1 MKLQL
6 KEKLKKWSSPK
17 PKQKAKQRFCVE
29 MNRQYIGLLNGL
41 SIHQLRAQDETI
53 SFLCNKKS
61 LDILQKYEIPL
72 SIVDRK
78 KKFISSFFLHRKIV
92 WIGLFF
98 LLGIFLLNQVFI
110 REIDFA
116 GSNQDPNVYWSVRKY
131 TKRIGPYLYLTKSV
145 NEVSQELRT
154 IYYQYAY
161 VGIQKRGAKLWIDI
175 EHQDVSAE
183 EENKQP
189 LYGEY
194 IAKYDALITSI
205 DLKAG
210 VPIGEIGEVVR
221 KGSLLA
227 TSNTQ
232 YKDALYNKDK
242 FVPLV
247 GEIYGEVHAYE
258 TYTVLKKEE
267 TFVYTGEEKK
277 TYAFQFFNHFFERD
291 EKYYPYEHK
300 KSYERFS
307 LFQKIKLIECI
318 TYEKKWVEIERSYEE
333 AKKISEL
340 NIYQNFEKERVN
352 QKEKIVSIKL
362 LKNEESEIDYT
373 FVYLVTS
380 YRNIAEFRTFGLAEE
395 R

>member
-1 MKLQL
+1 MKLSL
-6 KEKLKKWSSPK
+6 KEKLKKWNLPRPK
-17 PKQKAKQRFCVE
+17 KKTSQRFYVE
-29 MNRQYIGLLNGL
+29 IHQQYLGLLNGL
-41 SIHQLRAQDETI
+41 SIYHLHAHDETI
-53 SFLCNKKS
+53 SFLCNKKA
-61 LDILQKYEIPL
+61 LDTLQKHEIPL
-72 SIVDRK
+72 FIVDRK
-78 KKFISSFFLHRKIV
+78 KKFISSFFLHKKIV

-98 LLGIFLLNQVFI
+98 LLSIFLLNQIFI

-116 GSNQDPNVYWSVRKY
+116 SSNQDPNVYWSVRKY

-161 VGIQKRGAKLWIDI
+161 VGVQKRGAKLWIDI

-183 EENKQP
+183 EESKQP

-194 IAKYDALITSI
+194 VAKYDALITSI

-210 VPIGEIGEVVR
+210 VPIAEIGEVVR

-247 GEIYGEVHAYE
+247 GEVYGEVHTYE
-258 TYTVLKKEE
+258 SYTIFKKEE

-277 TYAFQFFNHFFERD
+277 TYSFQFFNHFFERD
-291 EKYYPYEHK
+291 EKCFPYEHK

-307 LFQKIKLIECI
+307 LFQKIKLIEWI
-318 TYEKKWVEIERSYEE
+318 AYEKKWVEIQRNYEE

-340 NIYQNFEKERVN
+340 NIYQNFEEERTN
-352 QKEKIVSIKL
+352 QKEKIVSIQL
-362 LKNEESEIDYT
+362 LNHEESEMDYT
-373 FVYLVTS
+373 FVYLITS
-380 YRNIAEFRTFGLAEE
+380 YRNIAEFRSFGLAEE
-395 R
+395 H

>member
-1 MKLQL
+1 M
-6 KEKLKKWSSPK
+6 KKWSLPK
-17 PKQKAKQRFCVE
+17 PKQKSRQRFYVE
-29 MNRQYIGLLNGL
+29 THQQYVGLLNGISVYRL
-41 SIHQLRAQDETI
+41 SAHNETI
-53 SFLCNKKS
+53 SFFCNKKS
-61 LDILQKYEIPL
+61 LDILQKHEIPL

-78 KKFISSFFLHRKIV
+78 KKFISSFFLHKKIV
-92 WIGLFF
+92 WIGLF
-98 LLGIFLLNQVFI
+98 LLLSIFLLNQIFI

-116 GSNQDPNVYWSVRKY
+116 NSNQDPNVYWSVRKY

-194 IAKYDALITSI
+194 MAKYDALITSI

-210 VPIGEIGEVVR
+210 VPIVEIGEVVR

-247 GEIYGEVHAYE
+247 GEIYGEVHTYE
-258 TYTVLKKEE
+258 TYTVPKKEE
-267 TFVYTGEEKK
+267 TCVYTGKEKK
-277 TYAFQFFNHFFERD
+277 TYAVQFFNHFFEHD

-307 LFQKIKLIECI
+307 LFQKIRLIESI
-318 TYEKKWVEIERSYEE
+318 TYEKKWIEIQRNYEE

-340 NIYQNFEKERVN
+340 NIYQNFEKERTN
-352 QKEKIVSIKL
+352 QKEKIVSIQL
-362 LKNEESEIDYT
+362 LRNEETEIDYT

-395 R
+395 H

>member
-1 MKLQL
+1 M
-6 KEKLKKWSSPK
+6 KKWSLPK
-17 PKQKAKQRFCVE
+17 PKQKSRQRYLVKTHS
-29 MNRQYIGLLNGL
+29 QYVGLLNGL
-41 SIHQLRAQDETI
+41 SIYHLQANDETI
-53 SFLCNKKS
+53 SFLCNQKS
-61 LDILQKYEIPL
+61 LEALQKYEIPL

-78 KKFISSFFLHRKIV
+78 KKFISSFFLRKKIV

-116 GSNQDPNVYWSVRKY
+116 NSNQDPNVYWSVKKY

-194 IAKYDALITSI
+194 IAKYDAFITSI

-210 VPIGEIGEVVR
+210 VPIAEIGEVVR

-247 GEIYGEVHAYE
+247 GEVYGEVHTYE

-267 TFVYTGEEKK
+267 TLVYTGEEKK
-277 TYAFQFFNHFFERD
+277 TYAFQFFNHLFARD

-307 LFQKIKLIECI
+307 LFQKIKLMECI
-318 TYEKKWVEIERSYEE
+318 TYEKKRVEIERNEAE

-340 NIYQNFEKERVN
+340 NIYQNFEKERTN
-352 QKEKIVSIKL
+352 QKEKIVSIQL
-362 LKNEESEIDYT
+362 LHNEESETDYT
-373 FVYLVTS
+373 FVYLVTA

-395 R
+395 H

>member
-1 MKLQL
+1 MKLRL
-6 KEKLKKWSSPK
+6 KEKLKKWSLRK
-17 PKQKAKQRFCVE
+17 PKHKSKQRFYVK
-29 MNRQYIGLLNGL
+29 MNRQYIELLNGL
-41 SIHQLRAQDETI
+41 SIHQLQANDENI

-61 LDILQKYEIPL
+61 LEMLQNQEISL
-72 SIVDRK
+72 SVVDRK
-78 KKFISSFFLHRKIV
+78 KKFISSYFLHKKIV

-98 LLGIFLLNQVFI
+98 LLAIFLLNQVFI

-116 GSNQDPNVYWSVRKY
+116 SSNQDPNVYWSVRKY
-131 TKRIGPYLYLTKSV
+131 TKRIGPYLYLTKSI

-154 IYYQYAY
+154 EYYQYAY

-175 EHQDVSAE
+175 EHQDISAE
-183 EENKQP
+183 EEHKQS

-194 IAKYDALITSI
+194 IAKYDALIESI

-210 VPIGEIGEVVR
+210 VPVAQIGEVVR

-247 GEIYGEVHAYE
+247 GEIYGEVHSYE
-258 TYTVLKKEE
+258 MYTVLKKEE
-267 TFVYTGEEKK
+267 MFVYTGAEKK
-277 TYAFQFFNHFFERD
+277 SYVFQFFDHLFGKD
-291 EKYYPYEHK
+291 EQYYPYEHVR
-300 KSYERFS
+300 SYERFS
-307 LFQKIKLIECI
+307 LFQKIKLIEHVA
-318 TYEKKWVEIERSYEE
+318 YEKKWVEIQRTQEE

-340 NIYQNFEKERVN
+340 NIYQNFERERISR
-352 QKEKIVSIKL
+352 QEKIVSIKL
-362 LKNEESEIDYT
+362 LKTEETETDYT
-373 FVYLVTS
+373 FFYLVTS
-380 YRNIAEFRTFGLAEE
+380 HRNIAEFRTFGLAEE